1 MSLTKNGR
9 MIGHLAMKS
18 ENSGR
23 MLYPIGCSR
32 YFGSL
37 LALSIGLVCSGFGR
51 ICVSDEAPH
60 YETILGMRLI
70 QQPVIK
76 FALKNGYCGELT
88 FAN

>member
-1 MSLTKNGR
+1 
-9 MIGHLAMKS
+9 MKILV
-18 ENSGR
+18 ECYTRLGVVV
-23 MLYPIGCSR
+23 MIGCSR

-37 LALSIGLVCSGFGR
+37 LALSIGLVCSGVGR